1 MVLASIM
8 AESVRITS
16 GFFAGC
22 LVEAGASR
30 DFSGLDSEGVA
41 EGVEVGSGFG
51 LGGGELTTWVAA
63 KASRDT
69 VGAVVKA
76 IAAAAAS
83 PS

>member
-30 DFSGLDSEGVA
+30 DFS
-41 EGVEVGSGFG
+41 GVEVGSGFG